1 MAIFLSRCDVARSTS
16 LLYVIK
22 KGFHPYVHFG
32 HFLIQLFI
40 GDDQIPQCGIFCAK
54 KKMQIYS
61 NNFPCDI
68 FDGVQNKRPFWAHSL
83 LLHKAR

>member
-1 MAIFLSRCDVARSTS
+1 MMIRYKEIKIFPSLGHINYINYIQTGEFKVNYMAIFLSRCDIARCTS

-40 GDDQIPQCGIFCAK
+40 GDDQIPQCV
-54 KKMQIYS
+54 S
-61 NNFPCDI
+61 
-68 FDGVQNKRPFWAHSL
+68 RS
-83 LLHKAR
+83 R